1 MADSENKQEL
11 KRNKLRI
18 HKHLFSLNEAENKA
32 LEKYM
37 KKYRVSNKSRFI
49 RETLMY
55 AILKKLEE
63 DSPTLFD

>member
-11 KRNKLRI
+11 NRSKLRV

-32 LEKYM
+32 LMKYM

>member
-1 MADSENKQEL
+1 MAEKDNKEDL
-11 KRNKLRI
+11 KRNKLRV
-18 HKHLFSLNEAENKA
+18 HKHLFSLNDAENRA
-32 LEKYM
+32 LMKYM
-37 KKYRVSNKSRFI
+37 KKYRISNKSRFI